1 MAFYEEVF
9 THTMLTL
16 LLIVSFA
23 ILISFLC
30 SIFEAVLLSVT
41 PRYIATLKETNPLIV
56 ALLDKQKQN
65 IDSSLVSILTLNTIS
80 HTMGA
85 SVTGAQ
91 AAIALC

>member
-41 PRYIATLKETNPLIV
+41 PSYIATLKETNPFI
-56 ALLDKQKQN
+56 AAQLDKQKQN
-65 IDSSLVSILTLNTIS
+65 IDSPLVYPNAKYHLTY
-80 HTMGA
+80 HGCFYCRR
-85 SVTGAQ
+85 TGGY
-91 AAIALC
+91 CVW